1 MVLLKQNEK
10 FCTRFQISGDLPDFM
25 QNFNYIILLI
35 IVGDGVLHVHK
46 SHSHRY

>member
-10 FCTRFQISGDLPDFM
+10 FCTRFQIRDLPDFM